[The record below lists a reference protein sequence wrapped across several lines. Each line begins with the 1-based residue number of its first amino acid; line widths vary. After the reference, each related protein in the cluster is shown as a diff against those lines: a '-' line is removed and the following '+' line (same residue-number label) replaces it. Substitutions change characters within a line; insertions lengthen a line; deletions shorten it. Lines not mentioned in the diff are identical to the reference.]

1 MNVLTVKGD
10 LADVSSFVGKTQK
23 KADGGISFIEQL
35 QSISETTGSSLVE
48 AYQKYLE
55 RRYGN
60 VMVQSVMNDQKSMD
74 RIGGATFGTG
84 NVVIAPNILE
94 QMASNPEKAAYY
106 EGKIQHYFQTLPAC
120 EAQLSAMG
128 HEIHSSGVV
137 IHPDGTVTY
146 YVTGD
151 LKPEVRAKIEAQIR
165 AEDEAKAKRKREYQR
180 LSEEAAERRRE
191 SIPLGHPVMHAPG
204 GAGGLRPLGYA
215 DFCCGRL

>member
-1 MNVLTVKGD
+1 MNILSVNSA
-10 LADVSSFVGKTQK
+10 LADVSPFAGKMQK

-35 QSISETTGSSLVE
+35 QSIGEKTNSSPVE
-48 AYQKYLE
+48 VYQKYLE

-74 RIGGATFGTG
+74 RIGSTTSGTG

-106 EGKIQHYFQTLPAC
+106 EGKIQHYFQTLPMC

-165 AEDEAKAKRKREYQR
+165 AEEEAKAKRKREYQR
-180 LSEEAAERRRE
+180 ISEEAAERWRE
-191 SIPLGHPVMHAPG
+191 SIRISAAAGCDITGCPLGIEMSYV
-204 GAGGLRPLGYA
+204 LG
-215 DFCCGRL
+215 